1 MKILYYHRTLADGAE
16 GIHIREIVNSFRS
29 MGHEVKV
36 VSLLSDEAAVP
47 ESGGHRLKGNFK
59 DKVIEKIRWLLP
71 DFAYEIAEMVT
82 NIPAWRLVNKSIKEF
97 QPDFIYERYS
107 NYGIAASYAAKKN
120 SIPIILEA
128 NVPYYEY
135 KKEWEK
141 VYFPGLLKWTERKVF
156 ESVSHIVVVSTTLKK
171 SVLKYGISENRIT
184 VMPNGVNAELFYP
197 LGLKDKYKNKHQ
209 IHSEIVLGFIGAVRR
224 WHKMDQLIKT
234 LHEIGLDQYNA
245 KMLIIGECSFMDELK
260 EYAKSL
266 GEENNI
272 LFLGRLPHDKMPEY
286 LEMIDIAI
294 SPFAVKHSSPMKIL
308 EYMAMGKCVIAPD
321 MENIRDII
329 KPDQTGLLFKPDDPI
344 ELKNKL
350 LLSLNDPAL
359 RSNIAKAG
367 CDDVVTHFSWMKNAK
382 WVIELYKKVK
392 PDVKKSVQLCSG

>member
-16 GIHIREIVNSFRS
+16 GIHIREIVSSFRA

-47 ESGGHRLKGNFK
+47 EAGGNRSKGSFK
-59 DKVIEKIRWLLP
+59 DKLIEKIRWLLP
-71 DFAYEIAEMVT
+71 DFAYEIAEILT

-107 NYGIAASYAAKKN
+107 NYGIAASYIAGKKG
-120 SIPIILEA
+120 IPIILEA

-141 VYFPGLLKWTERKVF
+141 VYFPLFLKWIERKVF
-156 ESVSHIVVVSTTLKK
+156 EYVSHIIVVSTTLKK
-171 SVLKYGISENRIT
+171 SVIQYGISENKIT
-184 VMPNGVNAELFYP
+184 VMPNGVNSELFCP
-197 LGLKDKYKNKHQ
+197 LGLKEKYKNKHKIQ
-209 IHSEIVLGFIGAVRR
+209 SEIVLGFIGAVRR
-224 WHKMDQLIKT
+224 WHKMDELIET
-234 LHEIGLDQYNA
+234 LHEIGLDKYNA

-260 EYAKSL
+260 AYTKSL

-272 LFLGRLPHDKMPEY
+272 LFLGRLPHNKMPEY

-294 SPFAVKHSSPMKIL
+294 SPFAVKYSSPMKIL

-329 KPDQTGLLFKPDDPI
+329 KPDQTGLLFKPDDSI
-344 ELKNKL
+344 DLKNKL
-350 LLSLNDPAL
+350 QLSLEDSSL
-359 RSNIAKAG
+359 RSSIAKAG
-367 CDDVVTHFSWMKNAK
+367 YHDVITHFSWMKNAK
-382 WVIELYKKVK
+382 WVIELYKQAR
-392 PDVKKSVQLCSG
+392 PDTKSTVQPC